1 MICDASGPRY
11 DRGASREGARLN
23 TASTVRGLDEEVL
36 AFLDLLW
43 AMDHGLNLVS
53 KRMLSTI
60 GVTGP
65 QRTVIRLIG
74 RYPGLTPSELAG
86 RAHQDRSTLSV
97 ILRRLEENGF
107 VARTG
112 DTDDL
117 RRVHLSLT
125 PSGRRIDR
133 QHEGTVEEAVRNVLE
148 RLEPRQAAAAMS
160 ALRALADELEGS
172 ARRTGEPHQ

>member
-1 MICDASGPRY
+1 
-11 DRGASREGARLN
+11 
-23 TASTVRGLDEEVL
+23 
-36 AFLDLLW
+36 
-43 AMDHGLNLVS
+43 MDHGLNLVS
-53 KRMLSTI
+53 KRMLSSI

-74 RYPGLTPSELAG
+74 RHPGLTPSELAE

-97 ILRRLEENGF
+97 ILRRVEENGL

-112 DTDDL
+112 DTVDM

-125 PSGRRIDR
+125 ASGRRIDG

-148 RLEPRQAAAAMS
+148 RLGPKQAATAMS
-160 ALRALADELEGS
+160 ALRALAEELEAI
-172 ARRTGEPHQ
+172 ARKAE

>member
-1 MICDASGPRY
+1 
-11 DRGASREGARLN
+11 
-23 TASTVRGLDEEVL
+23 V
-36 AFLDLLW
+36 FLDLLW

-53 KRMLSTI
+53 KRMLSTM

-74 RYPGLTPSELAG
+74 RHPGLTPSELAE

-97 ILRRLEENGF
+97 ILRRVEENGL

-112 DTDDL
+112 DPDDL

-125 PSGRRIDR
+125 AAGRRVDR
-133 QHEGTVEEAVRNVLE
+133 QHEGTVEEAVRNVLA
-148 RLEPRQAAAAMS
+148 RLGPRQAASAMS
-160 ALRALADELEGS
+160 ALRALAEELERT
-172 ARRTGEPHQ
+172 ARPTE